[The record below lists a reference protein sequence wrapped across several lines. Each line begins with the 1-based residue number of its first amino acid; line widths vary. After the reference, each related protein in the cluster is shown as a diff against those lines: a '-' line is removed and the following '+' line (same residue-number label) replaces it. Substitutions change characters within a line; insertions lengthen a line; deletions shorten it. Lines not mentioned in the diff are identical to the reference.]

1 MPNKELNFPLR
12 DGSKPLPGFRLRR
25 LEMLNWG
32 TFHEK
37 VAVLAPEGRWTL
49 LVGENGSGKST
60 AVDALRTLLVPPR
73 LLNYNDASGEQK
85 RRDRTRR
92 SYVRGTFATASQ
104 EESSTAIP
112 QNLRGP
118 GEYSI
123 LLAVF
128 GNEHSGE
135 AVTLAQLLWELNEK
149 VDELYIVAREDR
161 SIREH
166 LAMLGQS
173 RELKKTLRQRRFE
186 PFDSFSAYSERFR
199 SLLGM
204 PNETALEVF
213 NQAIGVKE
221 VLDINH
227 FIRRHMLEGSDSV
240 EFIHNRLRPHYY
252 ELDACWRAIE
262 KAQKQLDALAPIA
275 DCHRRI
281 EEATARRKQLEE
293 LLAVAPLYYAHRH
306 LELRREEAEAL
317 ATRLA
322 DLNRQKAGLEEA
334 RRRDE
339 TERDA
344 KRREIDAD
352 ETQQSIERLGLQM
365 EAANERL
372 RNRQQR
378 WTEFSK
384 HLKTLNRAQPVESD
398 EQFARV
404 RGETEQQR
412 GLLEG
417 NRTAADEKRVK
428 QLIEKQQAEA
438 ERERLGKELQS
449 LRDKRVLIPSDFVAI
464 REAVSAATGIPID
477 DLPFAGELMEVRP
490 EYREWT
496 GAIERLL
503 HQFGVSLLVPERHY
517 LPVAKFINE
526 RHLGIRFTFH
536 NVPLQTPGF
545 RVDFLADRE
554 RVAGRLNF
562 RDDTP
567 LVVWVKGEVTRRFN
581 HACCP
586 DVARLKEVDYGLT
599 REGLIRDGPTRHTKD
614 DRRAVND
621 ATNYVLGWSVEG
633 KIKALTAAFQQAEKK
648 VAAAGQR
655 AVEAEKQ
662 VRSLDA
668 QLGAVTDVLAVGAFT
683 EIDVRSVQMELARL
697 NREKQELEASSE
709 KLNVLK
715 AQLQTVLDRLQ
726 AIQREID
733 ALNKTI
739 GSVERDQ
746 ENNASAA
753 EELAKKLNAQP
764 TFDSAPFDAPLKE
777 VQEEGKLTLAN
788 IEAVEAQVAARLRR
802 GVARQDGFANSA
814 REEMLP
820 KMEGF
825 LRDYPEHTADL
836 KAEAAFAADFSALR
850 GRIEREELPQ
860 HKDRFEKFLG
870 ENLVGD
876 TAMFH
881 SKLLEHE
888 KSLRNRVDLVN
899 CALRKIPF
907 TDATYV
913 QIVAQATR
921 ADDVRQF
928 RAELKEC
935 LAGGLNPTADDRLR
949 IFTRIRELMI
959 KFEKDDAWTR
969 RVTDARNWLE
979 FGVREI
985 IDNGG
990 REANFYSG
998 SSGKSGGQKTKLA
1011 FTILAS
1017 AITAQYGLLT
1027 AETEADT
1034 FRLVV
1039 IDEAFARTDEANS
1052 ERALRLFADL
1062 GLQLVVVNP
1071 FDAKGRIV
1079 EDYVHSFHLAV
1090 NPDGNNSKLRRASR
1104 AEYEAARDE
1113 SEGSGAAVSVA
1124 ASDTVPANNA
1134 SSR

>member
-1 MPNKELNFPLR
+1 MPNRELDFPLT
-12 DGSKPLPGFRLRR
+12 DGGKPLPGFRLRR

-92 SYVRGTFATASQ
+92 SYVRGTFATTSQ

-128 GNEHSGE
+128 ANEHSGE
-135 AVTLAQLLWELNEK
+135 VVTLGELLWELNEK
-149 VDELYIVAREDR
+149 VDELYVVARQDR
-161 SIREH
+161 NIRDH
-166 LAMLGQS
+166 LAKLGQS
-173 RELKKTLRQRRFE
+173 RELKKTLRQRGFE
-186 PFDSFSAYSERFR
+186 PFDGFPGYSERFR
-199 SLLGM
+199 SLLGV

-227 FIRRHMLEGSDSV
+227 FIRRHMLEGSDAV
-240 EFIHNRLRPHYY
+240 EFIHNRLRPHYN

-262 KAQKQLDALAPIA
+262 KAQKQLDALSPIA
-275 DCHRRI
+275 ECHRRI
-281 EEATARRKQLEE
+281 DEATVRRKQLDD
-293 LLAVAPLYYAHRH
+293 LLAVSPLYYAHRH
-306 LELRREEAEAL
+306 LELRREEAAAL
-317 ATRLA
+317 AARLA
-322 DLNRQKAGLEEA
+322 DLNRLKAGLEEA

-339 TERDA
+339 AERDA

-365 EAANERL
+365 ETANERL
-372 RNRQQR
+372 GNRQQR
-378 WTEFSK
+378 WTEFARN
-384 HLKTLNRAQPVESD
+384 LKTLNRAQSVESD
-398 EQFARV
+398 EQFVRV
-404 RGETEQQR
+404 RNETQQQR

-417 NRTAADEKRVK
+417 NRTAADEKRLK
-428 QLIEKQQAEA
+428 QLIEKQQAET
-438 ERERLGKELQS
+438 ERERLGRELQS
-449 LRDKRVLIPSDFVAI
+449 LRDKRVLIPSDFVAS
-464 REAVSAATGIPID
+464 REAVSAATGVPAD
-477 DLPFAGELMEVRP
+477 DLPFAGELMGVRP
-490 EYREWT
+490 EYRDWT

-517 LPVAKFINE
+517 LPVAKFMNE

-536 NVPLQTPGF
+536 KVPAQLPVF
-545 RVDFLADRE
+545 RADLLTDRE

-562 RDDTP
+562 RQDAP
-567 LVVWVKGEVTRRFN
+567 LVAWVKAEVTRRFN
-581 HACCP
+581 HACCA

-621 ATNYVLGWSVEG
+621 ATNYVLGWSVEA
-633 KIKALTAAFQQAEKK
+633 KIKALTTAFQQAEKR
-648 VAAAGQR
+648 VAAAAHR
-655 AVEAEKQ
+655 ATDAEKQ

-668 QLGAVTDVLAVGAFT
+668 QLAAVKGVLDVIAFA

-697 NREKQELEASSE
+697 TREKQELEASSE
-709 KLNVLK
+709 KLKVLK
-715 AQLQTVLDRLQ
+715 AQLQAVLDRLKK
-726 AIQREID
+726 IQGKID
-733 ALNKTI
+733 DLNKTS

-746 ENNASAA
+746 ENNASATK
-753 EELAKKLNAQP
+753 ELTKKVKGESSFVPA
-764 TFDSAPFDAPLKE
+764 TFDAPFKE
-777 VQEEGKLTLAN
+777 VQEETKLTLSN
-788 IEAVEAQVAARLRR
+788 VEAVEAQVADRLRR
-802 GVARQDGFANSA
+802 GIARQEGFANSA
-814 REEMLP
+814 TTEMLP
-820 KMEGF
+820 KMADF
-825 LRDYPEHTADL
+825 LRDYPEHTAEL
-836 KAEAAFAADFSALR
+836 KAEAAFAADYAALR
-850 GRIEREELPQ
+850 ARIEREELPL
-860 HKDRFEKFLG
+860 HKERFEKFLG

-888 KSLRNRVDLVN
+888 KELRNRVDMVN
-899 CALRKIPF
+899 GALRKIPF
-907 TDATYV
+907 TDTTYV
-913 QIVAQATR
+913 QIVAQPTR

-928 RAELKEC
+928 RAELREC
-935 LAGGLNPTADDRLR
+935 LAGGLNPTADDRRR
-949 IFTRIRELMI
+949 IFMRIRDLMV
-959 KFEKDDAWTR
+959 KFEKDELWTR

-979 FGVREI
+979 FGVRESA
-985 IDNGG
+985 DNGG
-990 REANFYSG
+990 REVNFYSA

-1052 ERALRLFADL
+1052 ERALKLFQEL

-1104 AEYEAARDE
+1104 EEYEAAL
-1113 SEGSGAAVSVA
+1113 EGSPGNGLAEDAMTAAPRSGNDA
-1124 ASDTVPANNA
+1124 P
-1134 SSR
+1134 SR